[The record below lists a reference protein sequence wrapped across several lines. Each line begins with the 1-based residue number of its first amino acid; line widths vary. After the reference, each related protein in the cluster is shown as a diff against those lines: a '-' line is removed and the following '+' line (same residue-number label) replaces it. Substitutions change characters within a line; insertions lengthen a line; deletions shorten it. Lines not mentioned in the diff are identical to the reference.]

1 MDLPDVPLMNNMP
14 DVGGSVPPVV
24 VTEGEALS
32 DSKKVEPSSGGSEQ
46 PPAVSEGAETKTD
59 SQSVS
64 EIDLDGLIDV
74 TPPDDSTTLTS
85 NNIAEIMPLVGTQIA
100 NDSVVEIPSAEQSV
114 EVPLVTTPIIEL
126 PIVEVP
132 GIEISVVDT
141 PIVEVP
147 GIETPVVDTPIVE
160 VPGIETSVVDTPI
173 VEVPGIEV
181 PGIETSVVG
190 TPIVEVPHIEA
201 PQVGTVF
208 QTEEPTIEVPI
219 QQVLPLPLP
228 LPLPKGTPEDR
239 QAGTAKRK
247 TKKSPKGIAIE
258 PVTEEPI
265 IICEAAVEKPPF
277 VDPTPA
283 VIAKIVSMTQRSTT
297 MAIEAL
303 KEPSTV
309 SNEIVVGETTEDLSG
324 DVGTDEALEGAS
336 PDEDIT
342 LSVNAEQLIEN
353 ASGREV
359 APSDG
364 IEILVQLALKG
375 EIDPKNVDIIDVTD
389 KFLKLIAAAPKENLR
404 QSGKILFHACVLLR
418 MKAEA
423 LLNQSA
429 DEDPSGD
436 DFLDFDENGDI
447 IDSDSYVRQI
457 TLKDLEKAIVRRSQ
471 RRQVRKRQVTL
482 EELIDALREAER
494 IEKTRAEKKPAR
506 AVIELAGQHEVD
518 GVDDL
523 LDLAHDEDV
532 ESTIEKVE
540 LLLAKILKLGEKIEL
555 LQMVVLMDDHNDW
568 VDAFLASLFLSNA
581 GKIDLYQ
588 DEFYGPLFIGLGG
601 SSVVSDTVVAQ

>member
-1 MDLPDVPLMNNMP
+1 MNNMP

-601 SSVVSDTVVAQ
+601 S

>member
-1 MDLPDVPLMNNMP
+1 MDLPNSPQMNNIP
-14 DVGGSVPPVV
+14 EVGGSVPPVV
-24 VTEGEALS
+24 VEGEALS
-32 DSKKVEPSSGGSEQ
+32 ESQKVDANATEAAISD
-46 PPAVSEGAETKTD
+46 AHNA
-59 SQSVS
+59 
-64 EIDLDGLIDV
+64 
-74 TPPDDSTTLTS
+74 DDSSVEVRNADVS
-85 NNIAEIMPLVGTQIA
+85 NAEISNVNVPNVEISTDGST
-100 NDSVVEIPSAEQSV
+100 VVEIPEVEAPTIETHDVQSLEQPKTAES
-114 EVPLVTTPIIEL
+114 EYETTDFSP
-126 PIVEVP
+126 PK
-132 GIEISVVDT
+132 EISVEEIPVVAAPT
-141 PIVEVP
+141 V
-147 GIETPVVDTPIVE
+147 ETPVE
-160 VPGIETSVVDTPI
+160 ETSVVEPPVVETPS
-173 VEVPGIEV
+173 VEAP
-181 PGIETSVVG
+181 SVG
-190 TPIVEVPHIEA
+190 TPIVDTPADTPAVDAPARERPEVDPPIVEESVIE
-201 PQVGTVF
+201 
-208 QTEEPTIEVPI
+208 IPI
-219 QQVLPLPLP
+219 QQTLPLPLP
-228 LPLPKGTPEDR
+228 LPIKTPAEER
-239 QAGTAKRK
+239 HAGGQKRK
-247 TKKSPKGIAIE
+247 TKKPGIGIE
-258 PVTEEPI
+258 PTTDEPAL
-265 IICEAAVEKPPF
+265 ICEAAIEKPVV
-277 VDPTPA
+277 VDQIPA
-283 VIAKIVSMTQRSTT
+283 VIAKLVSMTQRST
-297 MAIEAL
+297 AQSQSQSGSVA
-303 KEPSTV
+303 PSVDASHAVPRAETV
-309 SNEIVVGETTEDLSG
+309 SPEKTENGNVEVEGTETVEDFTEEE
-324 DVGTDEALEGAS
+324 T
-336 PDEDIT
+336 IT

-353 ASGREV
+353 ASGGEV

-423 LLNQSA
+423 LLSNAVEEESG
-429 DEDPSGD
+429 GD

-482 EELIDALREAER
+482 EELINALREAER
-494 IEKTRAEKKPAR
+494 IEKTRSEKKPAR

-540 LLLAKILKLGEKIEL
+540 MLLARILKLGEKIEL

-601 SSVVSDTVVAQ
+601 SSVVSDTVVT